1 VQKRG
6 AFARRLRAALD
17 HMKQSVISGGV
28 VLSLVGTYVAVS
40 GMLNGA
46 PLSAVWFPIFI
57 IALPFAI
64 AALATS
70 VLAHMFSRFL
80 PRIVAVTL
88 SGIFCGIALGAFMFF
103 GNPLSSP
110 PEDLTDGFV
119 QYTGFGLLFAG
130 IALLV
135 EKVWPNNP
143 LKPIAR
149 KTRSV

>member
-1 VQKRG
+1 
-6 AFARRLRAALD
+6 
-17 HMKQSVISGGV
+17 MKQSLISGV
-28 VLSLVGTYVAVS
+28 IVLGMVSSYVAVS

-70 VLAHMFSRFL
+70 VLAHVFSPFF
-80 PRIVAVTL
+80 PRLVAITL

-103 GNPLSSP
+103 GNPMSSP
-110 PEDLTDGFV
+110 PEDLTNGFV
-119 QYTGFGLLFAG
+119 QFTGFGLLFAG

-135 EKVWPNNP
+135 EKAWPSNP
-143 LKPIAR
+143 LQPIA
-149 KTRSV
+149 